1 MLFFSA
7 PPVVDLVDMKNNQV
21 VFTSKK
27 ALRVGRDTPVRLS
40 AQAPEGNSQLIP
52 SRIFVQQARP
62 LASGQ
67 VAYVGTLQTE
77 LPFQPVPVNNGDTEA
92 LRRGARVDMSLRVMS
107 PDLPDFGGVSV
118 DFSLTGLQLETR
130 SAVSTGDVVR
140 LTLDTNIEGLEYITV
155 SARVAWS
162 RPEGRKSHRCGLEFR
177 DQTPEVR
184 EQLEEL
190 RRYLRARETANLTE
204 LVLERAD
211 RYLLGSAIEI
221 DAE

>member
-7 PPVVDLVDMKNNQV
+7 PPVVDLVDLKQNQV

-27 ALRVGRDTPVRLS
+27 PLRVGRDTPVRISL
-40 AQAPEGNSQLIP
+40 QAPEGDSQLVA

-77 LPFQPVPVNNGDTEA
+77 LPFQPLPPNNADCDA
-92 LRRGARVDMSLRVMS
+92 LRRGARHDLSLRVMS
-107 PDLPDFGGVSV
+107 PDLPDFGGVTV

-130 SAVSTGDVVR
+130 NAVTTGQVVR
-140 LTLDTNIEGLEYITV
+140 LTLDTNIEELEYISV

-162 RPEGRKSHRCGLEFR
+162 RPEGRKSHRSGLEFR
-177 DQTPEVR
+177 DLTPESR
-184 EQLEEL
+184 AQLEEL
-190 RRYLRARETANLTE
+190 SRYLRARESANLTQ

-211 RYLLGSAIEI
+211 RYLLGYPVATV
-221 DAE
+221 AE

>member
-1 MLFFSA
+1 MFFTA
-7 PPVVDLVDMKNNQV
+7 PPVVDLIDLKQNQV

-40 AQAPEGNSQLIP
+40 AQAPEGDAQLIP

-62 LASGQ
+62 LAGGQ

-77 LPFQPVPVNNGDTEA
+77 LPFQPVPVNNGDSDS
-92 LRRGARVDMSLRVMS
+92 LRRGARFDLSLRVMS
-107 PDLPDFGGVSV
+107 PDLPDFGGVTV

-130 SAVSTGDVVR
+130 SAVSTGEVVR
-140 LTLDTNIEGLEYITV
+140 LTLDTNIEELEYISL

-177 DQTPEVR
+177 DLTPEVR
-184 EQLEEL
+184 DQLEEL
-190 RRYLRARETANLTE
+190 GRYLRARETANLTE

-211 RYLLGSAIEI
+211 RYLLGYTTPVA
-221 DAE
+221 AE